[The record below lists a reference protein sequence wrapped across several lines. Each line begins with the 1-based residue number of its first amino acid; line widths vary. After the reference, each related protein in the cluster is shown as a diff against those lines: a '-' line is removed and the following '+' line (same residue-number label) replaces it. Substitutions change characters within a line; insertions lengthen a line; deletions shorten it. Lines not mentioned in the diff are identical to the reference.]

1 VRILFTNC
9 SVIFPYLCGIDMAPY
24 YASITSS
31 SIPSLTLDSALLE
44 RMQASNTATL
54 ESLNERLKSAEEM
67 EGESE
72 ISDALRAKANF
83 FTRIGEKEK
92 AIDAQKLAL
101 EKTPG
106 LGSRID
112 IVMTLIRIGFFWGD
126 HVLTTWGLEK
136 AKACVF

>member
-1 VRILFTNC
+1 
-9 SVIFPYLCGIDMAPY
+9 MAPY

-54 ESLNERLKSAEEM
+54 ESLDERLKSAEEM

-126 HVLTTWGLEK
+126 HALTTWGLEK